1 MLLVQ
6 DIKEQIVFSPLNG
19 ICENRPLTS
28 GKLVYTPLKGDVKQ
42 EQALV
47 C

>member
-1 MLLVQ
+1 M
-6 DIKEQIVFSPLNG
+6 VFSPLNG
-19 ICENRPLTS
+19 MYENRPLMS
-28 GKLVYTPLKGDVKQ
+28 CKLVYTPLKGDVKQ